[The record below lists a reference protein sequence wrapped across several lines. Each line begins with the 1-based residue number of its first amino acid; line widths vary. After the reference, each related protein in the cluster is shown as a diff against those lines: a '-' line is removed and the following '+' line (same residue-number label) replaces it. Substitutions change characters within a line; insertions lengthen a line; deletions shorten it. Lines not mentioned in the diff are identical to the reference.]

1 MASEAKHAAKK
12 KKWGDRRDGTL
23 VRDLDGVHH
32 IMPYLFPKRTD
43 SEVYINEKMDMTALL
58 KFVEKKNG
66 EGAEFRTTP
75 FHVIVT
81 AVGKLLYHRP
91 LLNRFVADR
100 RYYDRNKITLAFVV
114 RRQFTDTSEEMLLE
128 LPVTAETTLEE
139 VSRRIVGEAGELKEG
154 GDNNIGDALNMVKKF
169 PRWFMRLFM
178 TFVRCLDFFGKVPRS
193 LSDGDPNF
201 SSVLLA
207 NLGSIKCD
215 APYHHLN
222 NYGTNSIVATIG
234 VIHKEQIYN
243 EEGHPEIKD
252 IVDVGVTM
260 DERIADGFYFARSL
274 KLLNYYLM
282 HPEILERP
290 VKEEVD
296 YEY

>member
-1 MASEAKHAAKK
+1 MSSEAKHAAKR

-23 VRDLDGVHH
+23 VREMDGVHH
-32 IMPYLFPKRTD
+32 IMPYLFPRRAD
-43 SEVYINEKMDMTALL
+43 SEVYINEQMDVTALL
-58 KFVEKKNG
+58 SFLEKKNS
-66 EGAEFRTTP
+66 EGAEYNTTP
-75 FHVIVT
+75 FHVIVA
-81 AVGKLLYHRP
+81 AVGQLIYHRP
-91 LLNRFVADR
+91 LLNRFVAGR

-114 RRQFTDTSEEMLLE
+114 RRKFTDTSEEMLLE
-128 LPVTAETTLEE
+128 LPITGETTLEE
-139 VSRRIVGEAGELKEG
+139 VSRRIIGDAGDLKEG
-154 GDNNIGDALNMVKKF
+154 GGNNIGDALDFVKKF
-169 PRWFMRLFM
+169 PRWFMRLVM
-178 TFVRCLDFFGKVPRS
+178 TTVKILDFFGKVPRA

-201 SSVLLA
+201 STVLLS

-222 NYGTNSIVATIG
+222 NYGTNSIGATIG
-234 VIHKEQIYN
+234 VIHKEQIYD

-252 IVDVGVTM
+252 VVNIGVTL

-274 KLLNYYLM
+274 KLLNYYLR